1 MLSVSII
8 HTQEDV
14 GVENFNQDS
23 IYIYTIFHRENI
35 KQDSL
40 NSFPPKVSRYL
51 YALLILNCKFEIAT
65 VPQISL

>member
-40 NSFPPKVSRYL
+40 NSFPPKVSRYFYTL
-51 YALLILNCKFEIAT
+51 HISNCRSKITT
-65 VPQISL
+65 VPQIAL